1 MTHQLLLDV
10 SSLMY
15 RAFFAMGE
23 TVKTPDGSYELTAHT
38 SVVDGHRYL
47 DYTEVVRR

>member
-1 MTHQLLLDV
+1 MREALREGPTASTVPVELV
-10 SSLMY
+10 
-15 RAFFAMGE
+15 AE